1 MEVFY
6 AIGRK
11 VKAVIQY
18 SGNFAG
24 IGAISNVVVLEI
36 DRNCMVSLT

>member
-1 MEVFY
+1 MEVFC

-11 VKAVIQY
+11 VNAVIQY
-18 SGNFAG
+18 SGNFSG
-24 IGAISNVVVLEI
+24 TEGISNVVVLEI